1 MGRMRRT
8 ASLAFAV
15 AAALAGIAS
24 SARADETP
32 LAFSAAVVTELP
44 EPFFPTMFRA
54 RDLDGDG
61 KPDLVVAGR
70 DPENRLLVLAGNGL
84 GGFSVRQTLATEGFT
99 DWLELADLD
108 GDGRDDI
115 VTAWRGDVPRLVY
128 HRALGKGVFA
138 EATVLAGVEE
148 GMGRDPQGLAVGD
161 VDGDGDIDVAVGL
174 YAGQAVDLF
183 RNDGLVKGVPSFARM
198 QRVRLGTFLGG
209 FAYPRVIVLAD
220 VDGDND
226 LDLLANELGG
236 GRLAVALNHG
246 GRVGRVVEHRTPMIG
261 AERPGMA
268 HMQVV
273 DIDGDGDLDAACPA
287 LLLGGEQKVFA
298 FVNDGDGGFSER
310 IVGTGAPTG
319 YAFTVHFA
327 DLDGDGD
334 LDAVTG
340 AALPGLVAFGRRL
353 DGVAFDFEIDIA
365 SLFGQLVRH
374 LETVDLDGDCDLDL
388 IGIDGPGRIV
398 FARRNNTPQAGGCG
412 GVAEAAVKSAAEAA
426 DAVATEEVGSREKR
440 MSGPSGRPAWLGD
453 VDGDG
458 AVDAADLAAWLAGR
472 SRTERSKGG
481 AR

>member
-1 MGRMRRT
+1 MRST
-8 ASLAFAV
+8 ASSVTVFI
-15 AAALAGIAS
+15 AAAAACVGAV
-24 SARADETP
+24 RADETP
-32 LAFSAAVVTELP
+32 LAFGAAVVTELP
-44 EPFFPTMFRA
+44 EPFFPTMFRV

-70 DPENRLLVLAGNGL
+70 DPENRLFVLAGNGL
-84 GGFSVRQTLATEGFT
+84 GGFTVRQTLATEGFT

-108 GDGRDDI
+108 GDGLDDI
-115 VTAWRGDVPRLVY
+115 VTAWRGDVPRLVF

-138 EATVLAGVEE
+138 EATVLAGVEL
-148 GMGRDPQGLAVGD
+148 GMGRDPQGLSVGD
-161 VDGDGDIDVAVGL
+161 IDGDGDIDVAIGL

-183 RNDGLVKGVPSFARM
+183 RNDGMVAGVPSFTLA

-209 FAYPRVIVLAD
+209 FAYPRVVVLAD
-220 VDGDND
+220 VDGDAD
-226 LDLLANELGG
+226 LDLLVNELGG
-236 GRLAVALNHG
+236 GRLAVVRNHG
-246 GRVGRVVEHRTPMIG
+246 GRYGRVVEHRTPVIG
-261 AERPGMA
+261 KERPGMA

-273 DIDGDGDLDAACPA
+273 DIDADGDLDVVCPA

-310 IVGTGAPTG
+310 IVATGAPTG
-319 YAFTVHFA
+319 YAFTAHFA

-374 LETVDLDGDCDLDL
+374 LETADLDGDCDLDL

-398 FARRNNTPQAGGCG
+398 FARRNNTPQQGGCG
-412 GVAEAAVKSAAEAA
+412 GVAEGASKAQR
-426 DAVATEEVGSREKR
+426 EERQR
-440 MSGPSGRPAWLGD
+440 LPAPSGLPAWLGD

-472 SRTERSKGG
+472 SRVVETKGG
-481 AR
+481 VR